1 MVFKEMFGY
10 SKSFRHIRSSFKFL
24 FFCFVYFIEKKT
36 RIKIKIYN
44 FSPDQFII
52 SSWWYSFE
60 KKWATKGV
68 KSEIHT
74 NIIHLKLNR
83 IEFNACIERCSMVY
97 WLQILLPKYLDWQL
111 LLMLLLLLLINL
123 LQWNFNQKSKISI
136 KTLNKKFQTKTL
148 IEHFIIFLKTKLH
161 PKELQLKR

>member
-24 FFCFVYFIEKKT
+24 FFCFVYFIEKKN
-36 RIKIKIYN
+36 KNKN
-44 FSPDQFII
+44 KNLQFFSGPIHYFFMMIFI
-52 SSWWYSFE
+52 W

-68 KSEIHT
+68 KSKIHT

-111 LLMLLLLLLINL
+111 LLMLLLWLLINL